1 MKELKKLT
9 GGLYFGEGP
18 RWHENK
24 LWFSDFYSHK
34 VMTLDEN
41 NSLETVCDVPSQPSG
56 LGWLPNGDLLIVS
69 MLDRKILKFSEG
81 SISVHADLSE
91 YVAHKCN
98 DMVVGRD
105 GTAYVGN
112 FGMGDAGESLNSTHL
127 MIIKSDGTVLKGPD
141 NLLFPNGTVIT
152 EDGKNLIV
160 AETLG
165 AKLTSF
171 DIEDNGE
178 LTNRKLWA
186 RTSPLFSLLIIKSLS
201 SLGFDLSKIDFSKY
215 SKNLHVPDGICLDEK
230 NGIWIA
236 SPTTKAVVRIEK
248 GGNITDKINTPKGAF
263 ACMLGGKERKTL
275 YVIISNSSDPEE
287 AQASPE
293 GEIHSIEVE
302 IPGVGKP

>member
-1 MKELKKLT
+1 MKELKKLI

-41 NSLETVCDVPSQPSG
+41 NSLETVCEVPNQPSG

-69 MLDRKILKFSEG
+69 MLDRKILRFSEG

-127 MIIKSDGTVLKGPD
+127 MIVKSDGTVLKGPD

-152 EDGKNLIV
+152 EDGKNLIIG
-160 AETLG
+160 ETLG

-186 RTSPLFSLLIIKSLS
+186 RTSPLFSLLIIKFLS
-201 SLGFDLSKIDFSKY
+201 SMGFDLSKVDFSKY

-248 GGNITDKINTPKGAF
+248 GGNITDTINTPKGAF

-302 IPGVGKP
+302 FPGVGKP

>member
-41 NSLETVCDVPSQPSG
+41 NSLEAVCEVPSQPSG

-152 EDGKNLIV
+152 EDGKNLII

-186 RTSPLFSLLIIKSLS
+186 RTSPLFSLLIIKFLS
-201 SLGFDLSKIDFSKY
+201 SLGFDLSKVDFSKY

>member
-18 RWHENK
+18 RWHKNK

-41 NSLETVCDVPSQPSG
+41 NSLKTVCEVPSQPSG

-69 MLDRKILKFSEG
+69 MLDRKILRFSEG

-127 MIIKSDGTVLKGPD
+127 MIVKSDGTVLKGPD

-152 EDGKNLIV
+152 EDGKNLII

-186 RTSPLFSLLIIKSLS
+186 RTSPLFSLLIIKFLS
-201 SLGFDLSKIDFSKY
+201 SMGFDLSKVDFSKY

-248 GGNITDKINTPKGAF
+248 GGNITDTINTPKGAF

>member
-41 NSLETVCDVPSQPSG
+41 NSLETVCEVPSQPSG

-69 MLDRKILKFSEG
+69 MLDRKILRFSEG

-91 YVAHKCN
+91 YVTHKCN

-112 FGMGDAGESLNSTHL
+112 FGMGDAGESLNSTHV
-127 MIIKSDGTVLKGPD
+127 MIVKSDGTVLKGPD

-152 EDGKNLIV
+152 EDGKNLII

-186 RTSPLFSLLIIKSLS
+186 RTSPLFSLLIIKFLS
-201 SLGFDLSKIDFSKY
+201 SMGFDLSKVDFSKY

-236 SPTTKAVVRIEK
+236 SPTTKAIVRIEK
-248 GGNITDKINTPKGAF
+248 GGNITDTINTPKGAF

-275 YVIISNSSDPEE
+275 YVIISNSSDPQE

-302 IPGVGKP
+302 IPGAGKP

>member
-41 NSLETVCDVPSQPSG
+41 NSLETVCEVPSQPSG

-69 MLDRKILKFSEG
+69 MLDKKILRFSEG

-127 MIIKSDGTVLKGPD
+127 MIVKSDGTVLKGPD

-152 EDGKNLIV
+152 EDGKNLII

-186 RTSPLFSLLIIKSLS
+186 RTSPLFSLLIIKFLS
-201 SLGFDLSKIDFSKY
+201 SMGFDLSKVDFSKY

-248 GGNITDKINTPKGAF
+248 GGNITDTINTPKGAF

>member
-41 NSLETVCDVPSQPSG
+41 NSLETVCEVPSQPSG

-112 FGMGDAGESLNSTHL
+112 FGMGNAGESMNSTHL
-127 MIIKSDGTVLKGPD
+127 MIVKSDGTVSKGPD

-186 RTSPLFSLLIIKSLS
+186 RTSPLFSLLIIKFLS
-201 SLGFDLSKIDFSKY
+201 SLGFDLSKVDFSKY

-248 GGNITDKINTPKGAF
+248 GGNITDTIRTPKSAF

>member
-41 NSLETVCDVPSQPSG
+41 NSLETICEVPSQPSG

-69 MLDRKILKFSEG
+69 MLDRKILRFSEG
-81 SISVHADLSE
+81 SISVHADLSKH
-91 YVAHKCN
+91 VAHKCN

-127 MIIKSDGTVLKGPD
+127 MIVKSDGTVLKGPD

-152 EDGKNLIV
+152 EDGKNLII

-186 RTSPLFSLLIIKSLS
+186 RTSPLFSLLIIKFLS
-201 SLGFDLSKIDFSKY
+201 SMGFDLSKVDFSKY
-215 SKNLHVPDGICLDEK
+215 SKNLHVPDGICLDKK

-248 GGNITDKINTPKGAF
+248 GGNITDTINTPKGAF

>member
-41 NSLETVCDVPSQPSG
+41 NSLETVCEVPSQPSG

-91 YVAHKCN
+91 YVEHKCN
-98 DMVVGRD
+98 DMVVSRD

-112 FGMGDAGESLNSTHL
+112 FGMGDAGESMNSTHL
-127 MIIKSDGTVLKGPD
+127 MIVKSDGTVLKGPD

-152 EDGKNLIV
+152 EDGKKLIV

-178 LTNRKLWA
+178 LINRKLWA
-186 RTSPLFSLLIIKSLS
+186 RTSPLFSLLIIKFLSL
-201 SLGFDLSKIDFSKY
+201 LGFDLSKVDFSRY

-236 SPTTKAVVRIEK
+236 SPTSKAVVRIEK
-248 GGNITDKINTPKGAF
+248 GGNITDIISTPKGAF
-263 ACMLGGKERKTL
+263 ACMLGGKDRKTL

-287 AQASPE
+287 AKASPE

>member
-18 RWHENK
+18 RWHKNK

-41 NSLETVCDVPSQPSG
+41 NSLETVCEVPNQPAG

-69 MLDRKILKFSEG
+69 MLDRKILRFSEG

-127 MIIKSDGTVLKGPD
+127 MIVKSDGTVLKGPD

-152 EDGKNLIV
+152 EDGKNLII

-186 RTSPLFSLLIIKSLS
+186 RTSPLFSLLIIKFLS
-201 SLGFDLSKIDFSKY
+201 SMGFDLSKVDFSKY

-248 GGNITDKINTPKGAF
+248 GGNITDTINTPKGAF

>member
-41 NSLETVCDVPSQPSG
+41 NSLETVCEVPSQPSG

-127 MIIKSDGTVLKGPD
+127 MIVKSDGTVLKGPD

-152 EDGKNLIV
+152 KDGKNLII

-186 RTSPLFSLLIIKSLS
+186 RTSPLFSLLIIKFLS
-201 SLGFDLSKIDFSKY
+201 SMGFDLSKVDFSKY

-248 GGNITDKINTPKGAF
+248 CGIITDTISTPKSAF

>member
-1 MKELKKLT
+1 
-9 GGLYFGEGP
+9 
-18 RWHENK
+18 
-24 LWFSDFYSHK
+24 
-34 VMTLDEN
+34 MTLDES
-41 NSLETVCDVPSQPSG
+41 NSLETVCEVPNQPSG

-127 MIIKSDGTVLKGPD
+127 MIVKSDGTVLKGPD

-152 EDGKNLIV
+152 EDGKKLII

-186 RTSPLFSLLIIKSLS
+186 RTSPLFSLLIIKFLS
-201 SLGFDLSKIDFSKY
+201 SMGFDLSKVDFSKY

-248 GGNITDKINTPKGAF
+248 GGNITDTINTPKGAF

>member
-1 MKELKKLT
+1 MKELKKLI

-41 NSLETVCDVPSQPSG
+41 NSLETVCEVPSQPSG

-69 MLDRKILKFSEG
+69 MLDRKILRFSEG

-105 GTAYVGN
+105 GTAYIGN

-127 MIIKSDGTVLKGPD
+127 MIVKSDGTVLKGPD

-152 EDGKNLIV
+152 EDGKNLII

-186 RTSPLFSLLIIKSLS
+186 RTSPLFSLLIIKFLS
-201 SLGFDLSKIDFSKY
+201 SMGFDLSKVDFSKY

-248 GGNITDKINTPKGAF
+248 GGNITDTINTPKGAF

>member
-41 NSLETVCDVPSQPSG
+41 NSLETVCEVPSQPSG

-69 MLDRKILKFSEG
+69 MLDRKILRFSEG

-91 YVAHKCN
+91 HVEHKCN

-127 MIIKSDGTVLKGPD
+127 MIVKSDGTVLKGPD

-152 EDGKNLIV
+152 EDGKNLII

-186 RTSPLFSLLIIKSLS
+186 RTSPLFSLLIIKFLS
-201 SLGFDLSKIDFSKY
+201 SMGFDLSKVDFSKY

-248 GGNITDKINTPKGAF
+248 GGNITDIINTPKGAF

>member
-41 NSLETVCDVPSQPSG
+41 NSLETVCEVPSQPSG

-69 MLDRKILKFSEG
+69 MLDRKILRFSEG

-127 MIIKSDGTVLKGPD
+127 MIVKSDGTVLKGPD

-152 EDGKNLIV
+152 EDGKKLII

-186 RTSPLFSLLIIKSLS
+186 RTSPLFSLLIIKFLS
-201 SLGFDLSKIDFSKY
+201 SMGFDLSKVDFSKY

-248 GGNITDKINTPKGAF
+248 GGNITNTINTPKGAF

>member
-41 NSLETVCDVPSQPSG
+41 NSLEAVCEVPSQPSG

-98 DMVVGRD
+98 DMVVSRD

-127 MIIKSDGTVLKGPD
+127 MIVKSDGTVLKGPD

-152 EDGKNLIV
+152 EDGKNLII

-186 RTSPLFSLLIIKSLS
+186 RTSPLFSLLIIKFLS

>member
-1 MKELKKLT
+1 MKGLKKLT

-41 NSLETVCDVPSQPSG
+41 NSLETVCEVPSQPSG

-91 YVAHKCN
+91 YVEHKCN
-98 DMVVGRD
+98 DMVVSRD

-112 FGMGDAGESLNSTHL
+112 FGMGDAGESMNSTHL
-127 MIIKSDGTVLKGPD
+127 MIVKSDGTVLKGPD

-152 EDGKNLIV
+152 EDGKKLIV

-178 LTNRKLWA
+178 LINRKLWA
-186 RTSPLFSLLIIKSLS
+186 RTSPLFSLLIIKFLSL
-201 SLGFDLSKIDFSKY
+201 LGFDLSKVDFSKY

-248 GGNITDKINTPKGAF
+248 GGNITDTISTPKSAF

>member
-1 MKELKKLT
+1 
-9 GGLYFGEGP
+9 
-18 RWHENK
+18 
-24 LWFSDFYSHK
+24 
-34 VMTLDEN
+34 MTLDEN
-41 NSLETVCDVPSQPSG
+41 NSLEAVCEVPSQPSG

-98 DMVVGRD
+98 DMVVSRD

>member
-1 MKELKKLT
+1 MKGLKKLT

-41 NSLETVCDVPSQPSG
+41 NSIETICEVPSQPSG

-81 SISVHADLSE
+81 SISIHADLSE

-98 DMVVGRD
+98 DMVVSKD

-112 FGMGDAGESLNSTHL
+112 FGMGDAGESLKSTHL
-127 MIIKSDGTVLKGPD
+127 MIVKSDGTVLKGPD

-152 EDGKNLIV
+152 EDGKNLII

-178 LTNRKLWA
+178 LTNRELWA
-186 RTSPLFSLLIIKSLS
+186 RTSPLFSLLIIKFLS
-201 SLGFDLSKIDFSKY
+201 SLGFDLSKVDFSRY

-236 SPTTKAVVRIEK
+236 SPTSKAVVRIEK
-248 GGNITDKINTPKGAF
+248 GGNITDIISTPKGAF

-287 AQASPE
+287 AQESPE

>member
-41 NSLETVCDVPSQPSG
+41 NSLETVCEVPSQPSG

-81 SISVHADLSE
+81 SISVHADLSKH
-91 YVAHKCN
+91 VAHKCN

-127 MIIKSDGTVLKGPD
+127 MIVKSDGTVLKGPD

-152 EDGKNLIV
+152 EDGKNLII

-186 RTSPLFSLLIIKSLS
+186 RTSPLFSLLIIKFLS
-201 SLGFDLSKIDFSKY
+201 SMGFDLSKVDFSKY

-248 GGNITDKINTPKGAF
+248 GGNITDTINTPKGAF
-263 ACMLGGKERKTL
+263 ACMLGGTERKTL

>member
-41 NSLETVCDVPSQPSG
+41 NSLEAVCEVPSQPSG

-127 MIIKSDGTVLKGPD
+127 MIVKSDGTVLKGPD

-152 EDGKNLIV
+152 EDGKKLII

-186 RTSPLFSLLIIKSLS
+186 RTSPLFSLLIIKFLS
-201 SLGFDLSKIDFSKY
+201 SMGFDLSKVDFSKY

>member
-41 NSLETVCDVPSQPSG
+41 NSLETVCEVPSQPSG

-91 YVAHKCN
+91 YVEHKCN
-98 DMVVGRD
+98 DMVVSRD

-112 FGMGDAGESLNSTHL
+112 FGMGDAGESMNSTHL
-127 MIIKSDGTVLKGPD
+127 MIVKSDGTVLKGPD

-152 EDGKNLIV
+152 EDGKKLIV

-178 LTNRKLWA
+178 LINRKLWA
-186 RTSPLFSLLIIKSLS
+186 RTSPLFSLLIIKFLS
-201 SLGFDLSKIDFSKY
+201 SLGFDLSKVDFSRY

-236 SPTTKAVVRIEK
+236 SPTSKAVVRIEK
-248 GGNITDKINTPKGAF
+248 GGNITDIISTPKGAF
-263 ACMLGGKERKTL
+263 ACMLGGKDRKTL

>member
-127 MIIKSDGTVLKGPD
+127 MIVKSDGTVLKGPD

-152 EDGKNLIV
+152 EDGKNLII

-186 RTSPLFSLLIIKSLS
+186 RTSPLFSLLIIKFLS
-201 SLGFDLSKIDFSKY
+201 SMGFDLSKVDFSKY

-248 GGNITDKINTPKGAF
+248 GGNITDTINTPKGAF

>member
-41 NSLETVCDVPSQPSG
+41 NSLETVCEVPSQPSG

-69 MLDRKILKFSEG
+69 MLDRKILRFSEG
-81 SISVHADLSE
+81 SIFVHADLSE

-127 MIIKSDGTVLKGPD
+127 MIVKSDGTVLKGPD

-152 EDGKNLIV
+152 EDGKNLII

-186 RTSPLFSLLIIKSLS
+186 RTSPLFSLLIIKFLS
-201 SLGFDLSKIDFSKY
+201 SMGFDLSKVDFSKY

-248 GGNITDKINTPKGAF
+248 GGNITDTINTPKGAF

>member
-41 NSLETVCDVPSQPSG
+41 NSLETVCVVPSQPSG

-127 MIIKSDGTVLKGPD
+127 MIVKSDGTVLKGPD

-152 EDGKNLIV
+152 EDGKKLII

-186 RTSPLFSLLIIKSLS
+186 RTSPLFSLLIIKFLS
-201 SLGFDLSKIDFSKY
+201 SMGFDLSKVDFSKY

-248 GGNITDKINTPKGAF
+248 GGNITDTINTPKGAF

>member
-41 NSLETVCDVPSQPSG
+41 NSLETVCEVPSQPSG

-69 MLDRKILKFSEG
+69 MLDRKILRFSEG

-127 MIIKSDGTVLKGPD
+127 MIVKSDGTVLKGPD

-152 EDGKNLIV
+152 EDGKNLII

-186 RTSPLFSLLIIKSLS
+186 RTSPLFSLLIIKFLS
-201 SLGFDLSKIDFSKY
+201 SMGFDLSKVDFSKY

-248 GGNITDKINTPKGAF
+248 GGNITDTINTPKGAF

>member
-1 MKELKKLT
+1 MNELIKVSEGFHFL
-9 GGLYFGEGP
+9 EGP

-41 NSLETVCDVPSQPSG
+41 NSLEIVCEVPSQPSG

-112 FGMGDAGESLNSTHL
+112 FGMGNAGESLNSTHL
-127 MIIKSDGTVLKGPD
+127 MIVKSDGTVLKGPD

-152 EDGKNLIV
+152 EDGKKLII

-186 RTSPLFSLLIIKSLS
+186 RTSPLFSLLIIKFLS
-201 SLGFDLSKIDFSKY
+201 SMGFDLSKVDFSKY

-248 GGNITDKINTPKGAF
+248 GGNITDTINTPKGAF

>member
-41 NSLETVCDVPSQPSG
+41 NSLETVCEVPSQPSG

-91 YVAHKCN
+91 YVEHKCN
-98 DMVVGRD
+98 DMVVSRD

-112 FGMGDAGESLNSTHL
+112 FGMGDAGESMNTTHL
-127 MIIKSDGTVLKGPD
+127 MIVKSDGTVLKGPD

-152 EDGKNLIV
+152 EDGKKLIV

-178 LTNRKLWA
+178 LINRKLWA
-186 RTSPLFSLLIIKSLS
+186 RTSPLFSLLIIKFLSL
-201 SLGFDLSKIDFSKY
+201 LGFDLSKVDFSKY

-236 SPTTKAVVRIEK
+236 SPTSKAVVRIEK
-248 GGNITDKINTPKGAF
+248 GGNITDIISTPKGAF
-263 ACMLGGKERKTL
+263 ACMLGGKDRKTL

>member
-41 NSLETVCDVPSQPSG
+41 NSLETVCEVPSQPSG

-127 MIIKSDGTVLKGPD
+127 MIVKSDGTVLKGPD

-152 EDGKNLIV
+152 EDGKNLII

-186 RTSPLFSLLIIKSLS
+186 RTSPLFSLLIIKFLS
-201 SLGFDLSKIDFSKY
+201 SLGFDLSKVDFSKY

-248 GGNITDKINTPKGAF
+248 GGNITDTIYTPKGAF

>member
-41 NSLETVCDVPSQPSG
+41 NSLEAVCEVPSQPSG

-98 DMVVGRD
+98 DMVVSRD

-152 EDGKNLIV
+152 EDGKNLII

>member
-18 RWHENK
+18 RWHKNK

-41 NSLETVCDVPSQPSG
+41 NSLETVCEVPSQPSG

-69 MLDRKILKFSEG
+69 MLDRKILRFSEG

-127 MIIKSDGTVLKGPD
+127 MIVKSDGTVLKGPD

-152 EDGKNLIV
+152 EDGKNLII

-186 RTSPLFSLLIIKSLS
+186 RTSPLFSLLIIKFLS
-201 SLGFDLSKIDFSKY
+201 SMGFDLSKVDFSKY

-248 GGNITDKINTPKGAF
+248 GGNITDTINTPKGAF

>member
-1 MKELKKLT
+1 MKELKKLI

-41 NSLETVCDVPSQPSG
+41 NSLETVCEVPSQPSG

-69 MLDRKILKFSEG
+69 MLDRKILRFSEG

-127 MIIKSDGTVLKGPD
+127 MIVKSDGTVLKGPD

-152 EDGKNLIV
+152 EDGKNLIIG
-160 AETLG
+160 ETLG

-186 RTSPLFSLLIIKSLS
+186 RTSPLFSLLIIKFLS
-201 SLGFDLSKIDFSKY
+201 SMGFDLSKVDFSKY

-248 GGNITDKINTPKGAF
+248 GGNITDTINTPKGAF
-263 ACMLGGKERKTL
+263 ACMLGGRERKTL

-302 IPGVGKP
+302 FPGVGKP